1 MWGAVL
7 ALHINST
14 QEAWRCAIGNVEQQR
29 GDSRE
34 PIRGWECRGGVV
46 VIDDG
51 NQSSTAL
58 NGALWRHTHQS
69 LVRGSCSR
77 DCLLAPHTV
86 CCEEP
91 KTMRRSLSKN
101 MSIGY
106 TLCSRLRRILDSM
119 RTAQVVPWRQCV
131 CVCVGWRCAVGGT
144 L

>member
-1 MWGAVL
+1 MTIKTSDSILRAVTYLGRAANHVSFPFTRRTQRGVVWAAVL

-51 NQSSTAL
+51 NQSAIAL

-69 LVRGSCSR
+69 LVRE
-77 DCLLAPHTV
+77 AAAHA
-86 CCEEP
+86 
-91 KTMRRSLSKN
+91 
-101 MSIGY
+101 
-106 TLCSRLRRILDSM
+106 
-119 RTAQVVPWRQCV
+119 TACWHHIQCV
-131 CVCVGWRCAVGGT
+131 VRSQRP
-144 L
+144 